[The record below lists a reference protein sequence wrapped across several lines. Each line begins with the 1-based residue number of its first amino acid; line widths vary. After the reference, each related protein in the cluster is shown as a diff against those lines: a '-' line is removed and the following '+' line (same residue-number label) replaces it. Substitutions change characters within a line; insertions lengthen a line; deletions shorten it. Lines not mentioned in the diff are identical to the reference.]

1 MRSCRSILF
10 IEQFYYP
17 EGWGGAQLPRDIT
30 ADLASHGWQ
39 VDVLCGSDQYAPLE
53 GDPGP
58 DPSAVGIRIRRIPR
72 LFAGDIHHC
81 KLFRQIWFYLAA
93 VPILLFSRRPDVF
106 ATQTNPPLAVPL
118 TALAALVRRR
128 PFVIIAQDVYPEI
141 LFAHGMLRR
150 DRLPGRALAVIFGW
164 SYRRAAAVVS
174 LGKTMTSRLQEKGV
188 IPDRIE
194 TISNWA
200 TGAEA
205 LVRGEEN
212 RLRGPWGLGGRFV
225 VLYSGNLG
233 IAHDIATPIE
243 AVRQAA
249 LANPNIALVF
259 VGKGSRLEEARNLA
273 ARLGLDGFVKFFG
286 YVPAEM
292 LPHSLGVADVA
303 LVTLQRGF
311 EGLVVPSKALG
322 YLARGVPT
330 LYIGPESD
338 VQELVK
344 SGGGL
349 CFSNGDIAG
358 FAQALIDLAGSHDRL
373 RSMSE
378 VGEAYYRAALDRSI
392 GLGRY
397 RAMLERIVAE

>member
-1 MRSCRSILF
+1 MRSRRSILF

-30 ADLASHGWQ
+30 ACLASHGWQ
-39 VDVLCGSDQYAPLE
+39 VDVVCGSDQYAPLE
-53 GDPGP
+53 GNPGP
-58 DPSAVGIRIRRIPR
+58 DPATVGIRIRRVPR
-72 LFAGDIHHC
+72 LFAGDIHHR
-81 KLFRQIWFYLAA
+81 KLFRQLWFYLAA
-93 VPILLFSRRPDVF
+93 VPILLFARRPDVF
-106 ATQTNPPLAVPL
+106 VTQTNPPLAVPL

-150 DRLPGRALAVIFGW
+150 DRQPGRALASIFRW

-174 LGKTMTSRLQEKGV
+174 LGKTMTDRLQEKGV

-200 TGAEA
+200 TGSEA

-212 RLRGPWGLGGRFV
+212 RLRGPWCLDGRFV

-233 IAHDIATPIE
+233 IAHDVATPIE
-243 AVRQAA
+243 AMRQAA
-249 LANPNIALVF
+249 RANPNIVLVF
-259 VGKGSRLEEARNLA
+259 VGKGSRLKEAQELA
-273 ARLGLDGFVKFFG
+273 ERSSLDEFVKFFG

-303 LVTLQRGF
+303 LVTLQPGF

-338 VQELVK
+338 VQEFVK

-349 CFSNGDIAG
+349 CFNNGDIEG
-358 FAQALIDLAGSHDRL
+358 LAQALIDLAGSHDRL
-373 RSMSE
+373 RTMSE
-378 VGEAYYRAALDRSI
+378 TGEAYYRSALDRSI
-392 GLGRY
+392 GLDRY
-397 RAMLERIVAE
+397 RALLERIVAE